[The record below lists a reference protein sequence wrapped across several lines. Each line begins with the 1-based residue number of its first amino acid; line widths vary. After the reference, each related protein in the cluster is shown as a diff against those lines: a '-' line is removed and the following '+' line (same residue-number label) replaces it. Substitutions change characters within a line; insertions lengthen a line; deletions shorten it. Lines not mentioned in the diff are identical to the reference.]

1 MQYNSFVSDKETEIL
16 VDTEN
21 AREFEWFKLKVK
33 TDQLVVLINQVKVGI
48 RLGKLYF
55 MDGK

>member
-1 MQYNSFVSDKETEIL
+1 MQYNFFVSDKETEIL

-21 AREFEWFKLKVK
+21 ARESEWFKLKVK